1 MLALHYH
8 LATLIVG
15 VIGMGFADITF
26 ADALISEHHSAGI
39 ELIILMR
46 KNLCSGFVNEKKS
59 HEKEL
64 FAEMKSVIFTRPKFT
79 ISLLYIDFLS

>member
-1 MLALHYH
+1 MSTLHYH

-46 KNLCSGFVNEKKS
+46 KNLCSGFVNEEKS

-64 FAEMKSVIFTRPKFT
+64 FAEIKSVIFTRPKFT

>member
-1 MLALHYH
+1 MLTLHYH

-46 KNLCSGFVNEKKS
+46 KNLCSGFVNEEKS

-64 FAEMKSVIFTRPKFT
+64 FAEIKSVIFTRPKFT